1 MAMGTH
7 YEGTEEEKRA
17 LNAFITLMRAGES
30 LSARLSRD
38 LAGKGL
44 TMTQFGALEA
54 LLHLGPLCQRELGSK
69 LLRSGGNITLVVD
82 NLEKQGL
89 IRRDRDGSD
98 RRYVTVNLTPE
109 GRRLIER
116 VFREHLA
123 LIVEAMAVLSPREQ
137 ENLRRLCR
145 RLGLAVKDHKR
156 GTEPPKE

>member
-1 MAMGTH
+1 MGTH
-7 YEGTEEEKRA
+7 YRGTEEEKRA

-30 LSARLSRD
+30 LSARLARD

-44 TMTQFGALEA
+44 TITQFGALEA
-54 LLHLGPLCQRELGSK
+54 LLHLGPLCQRDLGCK

-89 IRRDRDGSD
+89 VRRDRDGSD
-98 RRYVTVNLTPE
+98 RRYVTVSLTSE

-123 LIVEAMAVLSPREQ
+123 LIVDEMAVLSPREQ
-137 ENLRRLCR
+137 ENLRALCR
-145 RLGLAVKDHKR
+145 SLGLGVRRHTGGA
-156 GTEPPKE
+156 EPPKE

>member
-1 MAMGTH
+1 MPTR
-7 YEGTEEEKRA
+7 YRGTEEEERA

-30 LSARLSRD
+30 LSARLTRD

-54 LLHLGPLCQRELGSK
+54 LLHLGPLCQRDLGSK

-89 IRRDRDGSD
+89 VRRDRDGSD
-98 RRYVTVNLTPE
+98 RRYVTVSLTFE

-116 VFREHLA
+116 VFREHLT
-123 LIVEAMAVLSPREQ
+123 LIVGEMAVLSPREQ

-145 RLGLAVKDHKR
+145 SLGLGVKQHKG